1 MSRVSRVVTYV
12 ALSIASCVVAF
23 PVVWMLSASVR
34 PNMEIFKLPPRLIPE
49 TFTLDADRYA
59 LGSKTYLRFFFN
71 SYVVAIMVTIL
82 SLGISVFAAYGFSRF
97 VFRGHRVLNLFII
110 GTQTI
115 PSIVL
120 LIPYF
125 LAIVALGLYD
135 TYLGLIITF
144 TSFCLPYSILM
155 MTGYFNTI
163 SRELDEAVMVD
174 GGGRIFTLLRIILPV
189 SLPGLVATG
198 VYTFLMAWNEFLFA
212 LTLTKTIGMRTI
224 PVGIS
229 FLMGEQGYQWN
240 IIMSVAVLGSAPVL
254 VLFLLLQRFFISGLT
269 AGSVKG

>member
-1 MSRVSRVVTYV
+1 MSRLSRVLTYV
-12 ALSIASCVVAF
+12 SLSIASCLVAF
-23 PVVWMLSASVR
+23 PVVWMLATSVR
-34 PNMEIFKLPPRLIPE
+34 PNMEVFKLPPRLIPE
-49 TFTLDADRYA
+49 TFTLEAYRYA
-59 LGSKTYLRFFFN
+59 LGSQTYQRFFLN
-71 SYVVAIMVTIL
+71 SYVVAMVVTIL

-97 VFRGHRVLNLFII
+97 TFRGHKIMNLFII

-125 LAIVALGLYD
+125 MAIVALGLYD
-135 TYLGLIITF
+135 TYLGLVITF

-174 GGGRIFTLLRIILPV
+174 GGGRVFTLLRIILPV

-212 LTLTKTIGMRTI
+212 LTLTKSIGMRTI

-229 FLMGEQGYQWN
+229 FLIGEHAYQWN
-240 IIMSVAVLGSAPVL
+240 IIMSVAILGSAPVL
-254 VLFLLLQRFFISGLT
+254 ILFLLLQRFFISGLT

>member
-1 MSRVSRVVTYV
+1 MGRLARILTYT
-12 ALSIASCVVAF
+12 ALSIASCLVAF
-23 PVVWMLSASVR
+23 PVVWMLAMSVR
-34 PNMEIFKLPPRLIPE
+34 TNMEIFALPPSLIPKQ
-49 TFTLDADRYA
+49 FILDAYRQVFQ
-59 LGSKTYLRFFFN
+59 SPTYLRFFFN
-71 SYVVAIMVTIL
+71 SYIVAMSVTSV
-82 SLGISVFAAYGFSRF
+82 SLVIAVFAVYGFSRF
-97 VFRGHRVLNLFII
+97 IFRGSRLMNLFII

-125 LAIVALGLYD
+125 MAIVGLGLYD
-135 TYLGLIITF
+135 SYLGLIVTF

-163 SRELDEAVMVD
+163 SKELDEAVMVD
-174 GGGRIFTLLRIILPV
+174 GGGRIFTLCRIILPV
-189 SLPGLVATG
+189 SVPGLVATG

-212 LTLTKTIGMRTI
+212 LTLTKSIGMRTI

-229 FLMGEQGYQWN
+229 FLIGEQAYQWN
-240 IIMSVAVLGSAPVL
+240 IIMSVAILGSVPVL
-254 VLFLLLQRFFISGLT
+254 LMFLLLQRYFVSGLT